1 MDTLRRWSRIE
12 LNKIYNEDCLE
23 GMKRMGDKSVDVVI
37 TSPPYNMNLRVS
49 GDKYTSRQI
58 VKEFSTKYANF
69 NDNLP
74 MDEYRDFNKKV
85 LDECLRVSSLVF
97 YNVQIL
103 TGNKRALFELI
114 GHYSDKLK
122 EVIVWDK
129 VNAQPAM
136 REGVMNSQFEIILVL
151 EDNRPIARR
160 FDPSY
165 FERGKL
171 SNLWSIKRGKKYIDN
186 HGATFP
192 LELVDNILKNFTKE
206 EETVLDP
213 FMGSGTTAIA
223 CINTNRNY
231 IGFEL
236 DKTYYEKSLER
247 ISNHTTQTELFDFI

>member
-12 LNKIYNEDCLE
+12 LNKIYNEDSLE

-37 TSPPYNMNLRVS
+37 TSPPYNMKLRVS

-171 SNLWSIKRGKKYIDN
+171 SNWWSIKRGKKYIDN

-213 FMGSGTTAIA
+213 FMGSGTTAID

>member
-1 MDTLRRWSRIE
+1 ME

-23 GMKRMGDKSVDVVI
+23 GMKRVGDKSVDVII

-49 GDKYTSRQI
+49 GNKYTSRQI
-58 VKEFSTKYANF
+58 TKEFTTKYTNF

-74 MDEYRDFNKKV
+74 MDEYREFNKKV
-85 LDECLRVSSLVF
+85 IDECLRISNLVF
-97 YNVQIL
+97 YNIQIL
-103 TGNKRALFELI
+103 TGNKRALFEII

-136 REGVMNSQFEIILVL
+136 REGVMNSQYEIILVF
-151 EDNRPIARR
+151 EDKNPIARR

-165 FERGKL
+165 FGRGEL
-171 SNLWSIKRGKKYIDN
+171 SNLWSIKRGKKYVDN

-192 LELVDNILKNFTKE
+192 LELVENILKNFTKE
-206 EETVLDP
+206 SETVLDP

-223 CINTNRNY
+223 CMNTERNY

-236 DKTYYEKSLER
+236 DQEYYNKSLER
-247 ISNHTTQTELFDFI
+247 IKNHKTQLSLF